1 MKILD
6 KIREERKTAS
16 RLFDKFDQYRK
27 LTVIAFGGWVVTLL
41 LGWWPNC
48 LFIGAAAFVL
58 AFIANHYGNKSFYH
72 WRKAQNLAR
81 LLAERIKEARPGS
94 GMQSEESSEGGRL
107 MSVARPIVEHPTRLA
122 R

>member
-1 MKILD
+1 MQIID

-16 RLFDKFDQYRK
+16 RFFDKFDHYRK
-27 LTVIAFGGWVVTLL
+27 LTAIAFGGFFVTLL
-41 LGWWPNC
+41 VGWWPNC
-48 LFIGAAAFVL
+48 LFVGSVSFVL

-81 LLAERIKEARPGS
+81 LLAERIKEARPGA

-107 MSVARPIVEHPTRLA
+107 MSVARPIVEHPTRFA